1 MFRIILCTAALTIAA
16 TAANADAGKFS
27 FGGGGN
33 HGGHNHSN
41 HNHNNHSNHH
51 HHNNHHQHNY
61 HHNHHNHHN
70 HYVAPVVRCYYQ
82 VCFYNADWAYKQH
95 KVFNYLHEAQA
106 YAHSLQLHGYYASVS
121 KTHSPYYGGPRLIV
135 PHHHA
140 PVVHNAWL
148 P

>member
-16 TAANADAGKFS
+16 TAANAEAGKFS
-27 FGGGGN
+27 FGGGGS
-33 HGGHNHSN
+33 HSN
-41 HNHNNHSNHH
+41 HNHNWNHNHH
-51 HHNNHHQHNY
+51 HHHNY
-61 HHNHHNHHN
+61 HRTYH
-70 HYVAPVVRCYYQ
+70 APVVKCYYQ

-106 YAHSLQLHGYYASVS
+106 YAHSLQHHGYYASVS
-121 KTHSPYYGGPRLIV
+121 KTCTPYYAGPRLIV
-135 PHHHA
+135 PHHA